1 MKKLQAVDLF
11 RILKYLEQRVDSGEL
26 TVKTK
31 FSYAILTN
39 LAVLE
44 SLIEIIKKVS
54 DPSEDFKKYDIE
66 RVELAKKYSEKGG
79 DGQPI
84 VENNSYK
91 LVGDGLTKFNEEF
104 EKFKEL
110 NKDTLDKRVKQL
122 KEVEELLQEDV
133 EVTLQKVKLDILPEE
148 GLTPAMLKI
157 MNVIL
162 EKE

>member
-26 TVKTK
+26 AVKTK

-104 EKFKEL
+104 EKFKRL

-133 EVTLQKVKLDILPEE
+133 EVTLQKVKLEILPEE